1 MTTSNTFAVTIITT
15 YLVPTTHRRYLV
27 QSVLEITIHGIH
39 FTGSE
44 KLLLVQGHKAGK
56 LQSTVLNPGLPPFRA
71 VIFPLHHTVCIKGS
85 DDSRWEKVL
94 I

>member
-27 QSVLEITIHGIH
+27 YNPILEITIHGTH

-44 KLLLVQGHKAGK
+44 RLRYLSKVTKLV
-56 LQSTVLNPGLPPFRA
+56 SCRVEF
-71 VIFPLHHTVCIKGS
+71 
-85 DDSRWEKVL
+85 
-94 I
+94 